1 MGGTCVALRDD
12 GGDVAVVM
20 IVGIALLLALLV
32 VERGVGGVVVE
43 LGKVYGMVAIAIAIG
58 VIGVIVDVLE
68 ASDVIQKIVEEL
80 SRGLSGVLLLGT
92 TKDNRTL
99 CDGGVS
105 EMGGGF
111 WVEFWWSSLGG
122 SKEKIELQEEE
133 DCLKK

>member
-20 IVGIALLLALLV
+20 IVGIALLLLFMLLVMLLALLV
-32 VERGVGGVVVE
+32 VEMGVGGVVVE
-43 LGKVYGMVAIAIAIG
+43 LGKVYGMVAI
-58 VIGVIVDVLE
+58 VIGVIVDVLK
-68 ASDVIQKIVEEL
+68 ASDVIQKIVEWL
-80 SRGLSGVLLLGT
+80 SRGLSSVLLLGT

-111 WVEFWWSSLGG
+111 
-122 SKEKIELQEEE
+122 
-133 DCLKK
+133 